1 MLDHPIQS
9 IPDFCFIPGEF
20 PHVDKVDYSS
30 EILALIS
37 GGMGPCLQWFP
48 EDIPLSNLAMA
59 LVGMAN
65 SDGGT
70 VILGVSPR
78 MGKLV
83 GVINSEAACERIFQ
97 AALLADP
104 ILVLPV
110 PRQVAVRQPGMLNPV
125 NLILVSVPAGL
136 PYVYSLDGRYFGRQ
150 GTQTNPLPARQ
161 LYKLLNLR
169 GTVQFESRLIPEA
182 SLSDLDDEQVIAYAH
197 QVGAVPEGDLQGSFE
212 FLVRRGCLKRVQAE
226 IQLTYAAL
234 LLFGRHPQQW
244 LPNASILAGRF
255 PGMALSGMYIKRDIS
270 GSLPGQL
277 KQAEEFIRTNLTMV
291 VRLVGLQHEE
301 RLEYPFEAVRELLVN
316 AVAHRD
322 YNLQGDNI
330 HLNIFS
336 NRLEI
341 SSPGTLPGPVTLKN
355 LLEARFARN
364 AIISQV
370 LSDLGFVE
378 RLGYGLDR
386 VVNVTRAAGL
396 LPPQFEEVA
405 GTFRVTLFGSPAG
418 PVSNGKV
425 ADLSRYLQLD
435 LNPRQQMALSLLAT
449 HQRITSHQYQSL
461 CPEVHSET
469 LRRDLADLVSRGIII
484 KVGDKKATYYILKR
498 L

>member
-1 MLDHPIQS
+1 MEI
-9 IPDFCFIPGEF
+9 
-20 PHVDKVDYSS
+20 VDLSS
-30 EILALIS
+30 EVLTLIT

-48 EDIPLSNLAMA
+48 EDIPLSSLAMT

-65 SDGGT
+65 SEGGT

-78 MGKLV
+78 AGELV
-83 GVINSEAACERIFQ
+83 GVSNPEAIRERVFQ

-104 ILVLPV
+104 TLVLPV
-110 PRQVAVRQPGMLNPV
+110 PRQVAARKPGMLNPV

-136 PYVYSLDGRYFGRQ
+136 PHVYSLDGRYFGRQ

-161 LYKLLNLR
+161 LYRLLNLR
-169 GTVQFESRLIPEA
+169 GTVQFESRLVLDA
-182 SLSDLDDEQVIAYAH
+182 SLSDLDEAQVSAYTH
-197 QVGAVPEGDLQGSFE
+197 EIGNIVDGDLQGSIE
-212 FLVRRGCLKRVQAE
+212 FLVRRGCLKRVVDE
-226 IQLTYAAL
+226 IQLTYAAI

-255 PGMALSGMYIKRDIS
+255 PGTALSGRYVKRDIT
-270 GSLPGQL
+270 GNLPDQL
-277 KQAEEFIRTNLTMV
+277 RQAEDFFRTNLKTV

-301 RLEYPFEAVRELLVN
+301 CLEYPFEAVRELLVN

-330 HLNIFS
+330 HLNIFT

-386 VVNVTRAAGL
+386 VVDVTRNAGL
-396 LPPQFEEVA
+396 LPPQFEELA
-405 GTFRVTLFGSPAG
+405 GTFRVTLFANLAG
-418 PVSNGKV
+418 DASDGKV
-425 ADLSRYLQLD
+425 TDLSRYLALD
-435 LNPRQQMALSLLAT
+435 LNPRQQMALVQLAT
-449 HQRITSHQYQSL
+449 HQRISSHQYQSL

-484 KVGDKKATYYILKR
+484 KIGDKKATYYILKR